1 MSTETL
7 TTRPD
12 RPCPPE
18 RPRRSSR
25 SLRRAEAARENARR
39 RDLVLGGGRG
49 PRIAAV
55 TVLVV
60 LAGLWLLPM
69 LWGLVTSLKT
79 EADAI
84 ALPLSLFP
92 DSGFTLGQ
100 YRDLFAAGNVQT
112 WTFNSLL
119 VAVLV
124 TVFTLAVAAP
134 AAFAMSRMDFRGSAA
149 LMVITVAAIVVPPQ
163 LLIVPLFQQMV
174 SLNLVDTYAAVV
186 LPQLVAPII
195 VFILKRFFDAVPR
208 ELDEAARMDGASYWK
223 LFTSVILPLSRPIL
237 AAAAIFV
244 FITAWN
250 NYLWPFIITT
260 DPALMTLPV
269 GIPNILDSYGTF
281 YAAQLA
287 ASMIAAAPMVVVFML
302 FQRQIVSSVATTG
315 LTGQ

>member
-1 MSTETL
+1 MSTDTL
-7 TTRPD
+7 I
-12 RPCPPE
+12 
-18 RPRRSSR
+18 PRSGR
-25 SLRRAEAARENARR
+25 SLRRADRRAETARENARR

-55 TVLVV
+55 TALVV

-69 LWGLVTSLKT
+69 LWGLATSLRT

-84 ALPLSLFP
+84 ALPLALLP
-92 DSGFTLGQ
+92 ESGFTLAQ
-100 YRDLFAAGNVQT
+100 YRDLFAAGNVQM
-112 WTFNSLL
+112 WMFNSLL
-119 VAVLV
+119 IAVLV

-149 LMVITVAAIVVPPQ
+149 LMAVTVAAIVVPPQ

-223 LFTSVILPLSRPIL
+223 LFTTVILPLSRPIL

-287 ASMIAAAPMVVVFML
+287 SSMIAAAPMVVVFML